1 MRIGYLECFAGLS
14 GDMLLGALVDAGVLP
29 ALLQQTTASLNLGA
43 TLVFDSIDRSG
54 ISARKA
60 HVLVDGGEADAFHN
74 HDGGEADA
82 SHHHDGGE
90 ADTPHNHVPLH
101 EHDHQHSPSHDHSHS
116 HTHEHSHAHEHKH
129 QHGRNLPAIREI
141 LNKAPLPANARALA
155 LRAFELLGQAE
166 AAIHNL
172 PLDQVHFHEVGA
184 VDAIVDI
191 TCAAVGLTSLNVE
204 RWYCSPVNVGSG
216 FVDCAHGRF
225 PVPAPATASL
235 LRGIPTYSEGPAMEL
250 VTPTGAALL
259 RALGCEFSRPTAA
272 FEHIGYGAGSRN
284 PARFPNVLR
293 ISVGEAVSALD
304 DHTIER
310 ETVLGDTDRESIA
323 VLECAIDDLSPQV
336 LAHATQLALEH
347 GALDA
352 MAASVVM
359 KKGRLGTLLTILC
372 RPADAPRFE
381 ELLFRETSTLGVRT
395 RTEQRRTLDRTH
407 ATVIT
412 PYGEIRIKAAA
423 LDGVITHA
431 QPEYEDCH
439 ARALEH
445 RVPLKQVI
453 DAALQVWHER
463 SDSSAHVSETVTN
476 KSKAAVRE

>member
-14 GDMLLGALVDAGVLP
+14 GDMLLGALVDAGVSP
-29 ALLQQTTASLNLGA
+29 ALLQQTTASLNLDA
-43 TLVFDSIDRSG
+43 TLSFESVDRSG
-54 ISARKA
+54 ISASKA
-60 HVLVDGGEADAFHN
+60 RVLVNGQDADAPRSHAHP
-74 HDGGEADA
+74 HD
-82 SHHHDGGE
+82 
-90 ADTPHNHVPLH
+90 
-101 EHDHQHSPSHDHSHS
+101 HDHSHS
-116 HTHEHSHAHEHKH
+116 HDHHHEHDHDHDHAPSHTHE
-129 QHGRNLPAIREI
+129 HGRNLPAIREI
-141 LNKAPLPANARALA
+141 LNQAPLPSDARALA

-166 AAIHNL
+166 AAIHNV

-191 TCAAVGLTSLNVE
+191 TCAAVGLTSLHIN

-235 LRGIPTYSEGPAMEL
+235 LRGIPSYSEGPAMEL

-259 RALGCEFSRPTAA
+259 RALGCEFTRPLAA
-272 FEHIGYGAGSRN
+272 FEHIGYGAGTRN
-284 PARFPNVLR
+284 PERFPNVLR
-293 ISVGEAVSALD
+293 ISIGESVSLAAD
-304 DHTIER
+304 VTIAR
-310 ETVLGDTDRESIA
+310 ETVLCDPDRESIM

-336 LAHATQLALEH
+336 IAHTTQLALEH

-352 MAASVVM
+352 MTASVVM
-359 KKGRLGTLLTILC
+359 KKGRIGTLITILC

-381 ELLFRETSTLGVRT
+381 ELLFRETSTLGVRS
-395 RTEQRRTLDRTH
+395 RTEQRRTLDRAH
-407 ATVIT
+407 ATVLT
-412 PYGEIRIKAAA
+412 PYGEVRIKTAA
-423 LDGVITHA
+423 LDGVVTHA

-453 DAALQVWHER
+453 DAALQAW
-463 SDSSAHVSETVTN
+463 SEQTKLSGQDPGTVTN
-476 KSKAAVRE
+476 DQEAAIRE

>member
-14 GDMLLGALVDAGVLP
+14 GDMLLGALVDAGVSP

-43 TLVFDSIDRSG
+43 TLIFDSVDRSG

-60 HVLVDGGEADAFHN
+60 RVLVDGHDADAPRDHDGHDADGPHN
-74 HDGGEADA
+74 HDGNETDA
-82 SHHHDGGE
+82 AHNDAHPHDHDHDHHHS
-90 ADTPHNHVPLH
+90 HSHSH
-101 EHDHQHSPSHDHSHS
+101 EHSPSHTTQHS
-116 HTHEHSHAHEHKH
+116 
-129 QHGRNLPAIREI
+129 RNLSAIREI
-141 LNKAPLPANARALA
+141 LNQAPLPSDARALA
-155 LRAFELLGQAE
+155 LRAFELLGHAE
-166 AAIHNL
+166 AAIHNTL
-172 PLDQVHFHEVGA
+172 LDQVHFHEVGA

-191 TCAAVGLTSLNVE
+191 TCSAVGLTSLNVD

-216 FVDCAHGRF
+216 YVDCAHGRF

-235 LRGIPTYSEGPAMEL
+235 LRGMPTYSEGPAMEL

-259 RALGCEFSRPTAA
+259 RALGCEFTRPIAA

-293 ISVGEAVSALD
+293 ISMGESVALAGAD
-304 DHTIER
+304 AIAR
-310 ETVLGDTDRESIA
+310 ETVS
-323 VLECAIDDLSPQV
+323 VLECAIDDLSPQIV
-336 LAHATQLALEH
+336 AHTTQLALEH

-352 MAASVVM
+352 MTTPVMM
-359 KKGRLGTLLTILC
+359 KKGRVGTLVTILC

-381 ELLFRETSTLGVRT
+381 ELLFRETSTLGVRS

-407 ATVIT
+407 ATVVT
-412 PYGEIRIKAAA
+412 PYGEVRIKTAV
-423 LDGVITHA
+423 LDGNITHA

-439 ARALEH
+439 TRALEH

-453 DAALQVWHER
+453 DAALQAWNDR
-463 SDSSAHVSETVTN
+463 SNDPEAVTN
-476 KSKAAVRE
+476 IRKATVNE

>member
-1 MRIGYLECFAGLS
+1 
-14 GDMLLGALVDAGVLP
+14 MLLGALVDTGVSS
-29 ALLQQTTASLNLGA
+29 ALLQQTTASLRLGA
-43 TLVFDSIDRSG
+43 TLVFDSVDRSG

-60 HVLVDGGEADAFHN
+60 RVLVDGQDADAP
-74 HDGGEADA
+74 HDHPNSHDHDH
-82 SHHHDGGE
+82 HHHD
-90 ADTPHNHVPLH
+90 
-101 EHDHQHSPSHDHSHS
+101 
-116 HTHEHSHAHEHKH
+116 HEHSHDHEHTPRPTH
-129 QHGRNLPAIREI
+129 QHGRTLPVIREI
-141 LNKAPLPANARALA
+141 LNHAPLPSDARALA
-155 LRAFELLGQAE
+155 LRAFELLGHAE

-191 TCAAVGLTSLNVE
+191 TCAAVALTSLNVD

-216 FVDCAHGRF
+216 YVDCAHGRF

-259 RALGCEFSRPTAA
+259 RALGCEFSRPIAA

-293 ISVGEAVSALD
+293 ISIGESIAPAGVDTVA
-304 DHTIER
+304 R
-310 ETVLGDTDRESIA
+310 ETVS
-323 VLECAIDDLSPQV
+323 VLECALDDLSPQIV
-336 LAHATQLALEH
+336 AHTTQLALEH

-352 MAASVVM
+352 MTTPVMM
-359 KKGRLGTLLTILC
+359 KKGRVGTLITILC

-381 ELLFRETSTLGVRT
+381 ELLFRETSTLGVRS

-407 ATVIT
+407 ATVVT
-412 PYGEIRIKAAA
+412 PYGEVRIKTAV
-423 LDGVITHA
+423 LDGHITDGNITHA

-439 ARALEH
+439 SRALEH

-453 DAALQVWHER
+453 DAALQAWNER
-463 SDSSAHVSETVTN
+463 SNDPGAVTMPG
-476 KSKAAVRE
+476 RRR

>member
-14 GDMLLGALVDAGVLP
+14 GDMLLGALVDAGVSS
-29 ALLQQTTASLNLGA
+29 ALLQQTTTSLNLGA
-43 TLVFDSIDRSG
+43 NLVFDSADRSG

-60 HVLVDGGEADAFHN
+60 RVLVGGDDADAKDNHGGHDGDAPHSHDGNEADA
-74 HDGGEADA
+74 A
-82 SHHHDGGE
+82 
-90 ADTPHNHVPLH
+90 
-101 EHDHQHSPSHDHSHS
+101 HDHAHPHDHDHDQ
-116 HTHEHSHAHEHKH
+116 HHEHSHNHEHRPGHTH
-129 QHGRNLPAIREI
+129 QHGRNLPTIREI
-141 LNKAPLPANARALA
+141 LNKAPLAADARTLA

-166 AAIHNL
+166 AAIHNT

-191 TCAAVGLTSLNVE
+191 TCAAVGLTSLNVD

-216 FVDCAHGRF
+216 YVDCAHGRF

-259 RALGCEFSRPTAA
+259 RALGCEFTRPTAA

-284 PARFPNVLR
+284 PKRFPNVLR
-293 ISVGEAVSALD
+293 ISIGESVALAGPD
-304 DHTIER
+304 TVAR
-310 ETVLGDTDRESIA
+310 ETVS
-323 VLECAIDDLSPQV
+323 VLECAIDDLSPQIV
-336 LAHATQLALEH
+336 AHTTQLALEH

-352 MAASVVM
+352 MTTPVMM
-359 KKGRLGTLLTILC
+359 KKGRVGTLITILC

-381 ELLFRETSTLGVRT
+381 ELLFRETSTLGVRS

-407 ATVIT
+407 ATVVT
-412 PYGEIRIKAAA
+412 PYGEVRIKTAV
-423 LDGVITHA
+423 LDGNITHA

-439 ARALEH
+439 TRALEH

-453 DAALQVWHER
+453 DAALQAWNDR
-463 SDSSAHVSETVTN
+463 SNDPEAVTN
-476 KSKAAVRE
+476 IRKATVNE

>member
-1 MRIGYLECFAGLS
+1 
-14 GDMLLGALVDAGVLP
+14 MLLGALVDAGVSP
-29 ALLQQTTASLNLGA
+29 ALLEQTTASLNLAA
-43 TLVFDSIDRSG
+43 TLVFDSVDRSG

-60 HVLVDGGEADAFHN
+60 RVLVDG
-74 HDGGEADA
+74 HDADA
-82 SHHHDGGE
+82 SRNHNGHDQDHD
-90 ADTPHNHVPLH
+90 AA
-101 EHDHQHSPSHDHSHS
+101 HDHAHSH
-116 HTHEHSHAHEHKH
+116 HHEHSHEHEHQH

-141 LNKAPLPANARALA
+141 LNKAPLPANARTLA

-191 TCAAVGLTSLNVE
+191 TCTAVGVTSLNVE

-259 RALGCEFSRPTAA
+259 RALDCEFTRPTAA

-293 ISVGEAVSALD
+293 ISIGDADSHSVD
-304 DHTIER
+304 DTTAR
-310 ETVLGDTDRESIA
+310 ETVTL
-323 VLECAIDDLSPQV
+323 LECAIDDLSPQV

-359 KKGRLGTLLTILC
+359 KKGRLGTLVTILC

-395 RTEQRRTLDRTH
+395 RTEQRRTLDRAH
-407 ATVIT
+407 AVVNTL
-412 PYGEIRIKAAA
+412 YGNIRIKTAA

-463 SDSSAHVSETVTN
+463 SESATHKSETVTN

>member
-14 GDMLLGALVDAGVLP
+14 GDMLLGALVDAGVSS
-29 ALLQQTTASLNLGA
+29 ALLQQTTTSLNLGA
-43 TLVFDSIDRSG
+43 TLVFDSVDRSG

-60 HVLVDGGEADAFHN
+60 RVLVGGDDADAKHN
-74 HDGGEADA
+74 HDGHDADA
-82 SHHHDGGE
+82 
-90 ADTPHNHVPLH
+90 PHNHVHP
-101 EHDHQHSPSHDHSHS
+101 HDHDHDHHDHAHSHDHE
-116 HTHEHSHAHEHKH
+116 HTHGHTHP
-129 QHGRNLPAIREI
+129 HGRNLPAIREI
-141 LNKAPLPANARALA
+141 LNKAPLATDARTLA

-166 AAIHNL
+166 AAIHNT

-191 TCAAVGLTSLNVE
+191 TCAAVGLTSINVD

-216 FVDCAHGRF
+216 YVDCAHGRF

-259 RALGCEFSRPTAA
+259 RALCCEFARPTAA

-293 ISVGEAVSALD
+293 ISIGESVAVAGAD
-304 DHTIER
+304 TVAR
-310 ETVLGDTDRESIA
+310 ETVS
-323 VLECAIDDLSPQV
+323 VLECAIDDLSPQII
-336 LAHATQLALEH
+336 AHTTQLALEH

-352 MAASVVM
+352 MTTPVMM
-359 KKGRLGTLLTILC
+359 KKGRVGTLITILC

-381 ELLFRETSTLGVRT
+381 ELLFRETSTLGVRS

-407 ATVIT
+407 ATVVT
-412 PYGEIRIKAAA
+412 PYGEVRIKTAV
-423 LDGVITHA
+423 LDGNITHA

-439 ARALEH
+439 TRALEH
-445 RVPLKQVI
+445 RVPLKLVI
-453 DAALQVWHER
+453 DAALQAWNER
-463 SDSSAHVSETVTN
+463 SNDPEEVTN
-476 KSKAAVRE
+476 VRKATVNE

>member
-14 GDMLLGALVDAGVLP
+14 GDMLLGALVDAGVPP
-29 ALLQQTTASLNLGA
+29 ALLQQTTASLNLGS
-43 TLVFDSIDRSG
+43 TLVFDSVDRSG

-60 HVLVDGGEADAFHN
+60 RVLVGGEDADAP
-74 HDGGEADA
+74 HDHAHSHDHA
-82 SHHHDGGE
+82 HDHHHE
-90 ADTPHNHVPLH
+90 HPHNHAPG
-101 EHDHQHSPSHDHSHS
+101 
-116 HTHEHSHAHEHKH
+116 HTHP
-129 QHGRNLPAIREI
+129 HGRNLPAIREI
-141 LNKAPLPANARALA
+141 LNKAPLATEARALA

-166 AAIHNL
+166 AAIHNV

-191 TCAAVGLTSLNVE
+191 TCAAVGLASLNID
-204 RWYCSPVNVGSG
+204 RWYASPVNVGSG

-225 PVPAPATASL
+225 PVPAPATAAL
-235 LRGIPTYSEGPAMEL
+235 LRGIPTFSEGPAMEL

-259 RALGCEFSRPTAA
+259 RALGCDFTRPTAV
-272 FEHIGYGAGSRN
+272 FEHIGYGAGTRN

-293 ISVGEAVSALD
+293 LSIGETVALAGD
-304 DHTIER
+304 DTVAR
-310 ETVLGDTDRESIA
+310 ETVS
-323 VLECAIDDLSPQV
+323 VLECAIDDLSPQII
-336 LAHATQLALEH
+336 AHTTQLALEH

-352 MAASVVM
+352 MTASVVM
-359 KKGRLGTLLTILC
+359 KKGRLGTLVTLLC
-372 RPADAPRFE
+372 CPADAPRFE

-395 RTEQRRTLDRTH
+395 RTEQRRTLDRAH
-407 ATVIT
+407 STVVT
-412 PYGEIRIKAAA
+412 PYGEVRIKTAA

-453 DAALQVWHER
+453 DAALQAWSQQVKQPVH
-463 SDSSAHVSETVTN
+463 DPLTVTN
-476 KSKAAVRE
+476 NPEAAIRE

>member
-14 GDMLLGALVDAGVLP
+14 GDMLLGALVDAGVSS
-29 ALLQQTTASLNLGA
+29 ALLQQTTTSLNLGA
-43 TLVFDSIDRSG
+43 NLVFDSVDRSG

-60 HVLVDGGEADAFHN
+60 RVLVGGDDADAKHN
-74 HDGGEADA
+74 HDG
-82 SHHHDGGE
+82 HD
-90 ADTPHNHVPLH
+90 ADTPHSHDGN
-101 EHDHQHSPSHDHSHS
+101 EADAAHDHAHPHDHDHDHHHSHDHAHS
-116 HTHEHSHAHEHKH
+116 HDHEHTHGHTHP
-129 QHGRNLPAIREI
+129 HGRNLPTIREI
-141 LNKAPLPANARALA
+141 LNKAPLATDARALA

-166 AAIHNL
+166 AAIHNT

-191 TCAAVGLTSLNVE
+191 TCAAVGLTSLNAH

-216 FVDCAHGRF
+216 YVDCAHGRF

-259 RALGCEFSRPTAA
+259 RALGCEFTRPTAA

-284 PARFPNVLR
+284 PKRFPNVLR
-293 ISVGEAVSALD
+293 ISIGESGALAGPD
-304 DHTIER
+304 TVAR
-310 ETVLGDTDRESIA
+310 ETVS
-323 VLECAIDDLSPQV
+323 VLECAIDDLSPQIV
-336 LAHATQLALEH
+336 AHTTQLALEH

-352 MAASVVM
+352 MTTPVMM
-359 KKGRLGTLLTILC
+359 KKGRVGTLITILC

-381 ELLFRETSTLGVRT
+381 ELLFRETSTLGVRS
-395 RTEQRRTLDRTH
+395 RTEQRRTLDRAH
-407 ATVIT
+407 ASVVT
-412 PYGEIRIKAAA
+412 PYGAVRIKTAI
-423 LDGVITHA
+423 LDGNITHA

-439 ARALEH
+439 TRALEH

-453 DAALQVWHER
+453 DAAWQAWNER
-463 SDSSAHVSETVTN
+463 SHDPEAVTN
-476 KSKAAVRE
+476 VRKAMVNE